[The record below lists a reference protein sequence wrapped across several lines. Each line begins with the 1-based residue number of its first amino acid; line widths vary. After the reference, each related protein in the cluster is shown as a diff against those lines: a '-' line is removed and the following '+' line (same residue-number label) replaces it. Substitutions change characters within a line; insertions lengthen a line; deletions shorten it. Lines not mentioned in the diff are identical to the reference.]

1 MIDTVIFD
9 IGNVLAGFCW
19 KEYLL
24 ELGICE
30 DARQQIADKIF
41 RGDVWNEFDCGKKS
55 DEEIIKQCILLI
67 PEYEKEI
74 KMVFDTIEKVA
85 FEYDYAKSWIEEL
98 KAKGFKIYLLSNY
111 GKSAFERKTY
121 SFLELVDGKVISYEV
136 KAVKPEP
143 QIFEA
148 LLSKYEIIAEN
159 AVFFDD
165 MEENII
171 AARTH
176 GINGIQFWSKEQAEK
191 ELAALINEK
200 ATSL

>member
-9 IGNVLAGFCW
+9 IGNVLAEFCW
-19 KEYLL
+19 KDYLEDL
-24 ELGICE
+24 KMCE
-30 DARQQIADKIF
+30 DARQQISDKIF
-41 RGDVWNEFDCGKKS
+41 CGDVWKEFDCGKKS
-55 DEEIIKQCILLI
+55 DEEIIQQCILLI
-67 PEYEKEI
+67 PDYEKEI
-74 KMVFDTIEKVA
+74 RMVFDTVEKVA

-98 KAKGFKIYLLSNY
+98 KIKGFKIYLLSNY

-191 ELAALINEK
+191 ELVELIQDK
-200 ATSL
+200 STSL

>member
-1 MIDTVIFD
+1 MIDTVILD

-55 DEEIIKQCILLI
+55 DEEIIQQCILLI

-176 GINGIQFWSKEQAEK
+176 GINGIQFWSKE
-191 ELAALINEK
+191 
-200 ATSL
+200 